1 MAQPRIMFYHDGRHP
16 LIYMYEPPMQP
27 VEYEAAVDE
36 LVGTPVEALMF
47 CVGDGR
53 TVLHDTKVGEL
64 WGHNMDRWPHLI
76 FRRACQNAQH
86 LIETGHDPLRVVCD
100 RAHAKGML
108 VYPTLLVQQGRG
120 ERGVDVRC
128 SDFRFD
134 NTNLEIGAG
143 GDLPPD
149 FGGATSLDFKHEQVR
164 DERFA
169 LIEETLVQ
177 YEVDGLALDLAYTPH
192 YFHPDE
198 VEAGRDVMTSWIERV
213 HKAVKARGSQRELAI
228 KIPAD
233 LRVCDG
239 IGLDVRGWI
248 ERGIVD
254 VLIGEGMGG
263 NDWLDQTVDFRPL
276 VEAADGSS
284 CRVHA
289 ALGSFVDSDRL
300 AEGPIQMIRAAACN
314 IWAQGVDGLYIGQW
328 FGQWPYG
335 PEFYEKLREVP
346 HPDIMAARDKIYFI
360 PTQNSRQ
367 SGSTDA
373 RPLPAPL
380 PVGEPMRVVFD
391 VSDDLERWHDH
402 GCVHEVILRCCVLNV
417 AELDRVDFVFNGQVL
432 PADRLRR
439 INQMY
444 RMRAPRYRV
453 NNAYWYVYRLDRAF
467 WPRQGANALEVT
479 LRERDRDLTPTV
491 ELRDVELQIDYL
503 MGRSFHRGIDPDLGP
518 SETLR

>member
-1 MAQPRIMFYHDGRHP
+1 MAQPKIMFYHDGRHP
-16 LIYMYEPPMQP
+16 LIYMYEPPMQRP
-27 VEYEAAVDE
+27 EYEAAVDE
-36 LVGTPVEALMF
+36 LVGTPVEAIMF
-47 CVGDGR
+47 CLGDGR
-53 TVLHDTKVGEL
+53 TVLHNTKVGEL
-64 WGHNMDRWPHLI
+64 WGHNMDRWPHAI
-76 FRRACQNAQH
+76 FRRAHQNARH
-86 LIETGHDPLRVVCD
+86 LIDAGDDPLQIICD

-120 ERGVDVRC
+120 ERGADVRC

-134 NTNLEIGAG
+134 SVQLEIGAG

-149 FGGATSLDFKHEQVR
+149 SPGLTFLDFKHEQVR

-169 LIEETLVQ
+169 LIEETLEQ
-177 YEVDGLALDLAYTPH
+177 YAVDGFELDLAYGPH
-192 YFHPDE
+192 YFHPDA
-198 VEAGRDVMTSWIERV
+198 VAAGREVMTAWIERV
-213 HKAVKARGSQRELAI
+213 CAAVKAGGSERELAI
-228 KIPAD
+228 RIPAD
-233 LRVCDG
+233 LGVCER

-263 NDWLDQTVDFRPL
+263 SDWLDQTVDFRPL
-276 VEAADGSS
+276 VEAARGAP

-289 ALGSFVDSDRL
+289 ALQSFVDSDRL

-314 IWAQGVDGLYIGQW
+314 FWAQGIDGLYIAQW

-335 PEFYEKLREVP
+335 PDFYEKLREVG
-346 HPDIMAARDKIYFI
+346 HPDIMAARDKVYFI

-367 SGSTDA
+367 EGATDA
-373 RPLPAPL
+373 RPLPAPMQVAD
-380 PVGEPMRVVFD
+380 PVRIVFH
-391 VSDDLERWHDH
+391 VSDDLERWGDD
-402 GCVHEVILRCCVLNV
+402 GRVHEVILRCCVLNV
-417 AELDRVDFVFNGQVL
+417 SELDGVDFTFNGQAMPV
-432 PADRLRR
+432 DRLRR

-453 NNAYWYVYRLDRAF
+453 NCAYWYVFKLDRPF
-467 WPRQGANALEVT
+467 WPRTGSNTLEVT
-479 LRERDRDLTPTV
+479 LRQRDPHLTPTV

-503 MGRSFHRGIDPDLGP
+503 MGRSFHRGLDPDLGP